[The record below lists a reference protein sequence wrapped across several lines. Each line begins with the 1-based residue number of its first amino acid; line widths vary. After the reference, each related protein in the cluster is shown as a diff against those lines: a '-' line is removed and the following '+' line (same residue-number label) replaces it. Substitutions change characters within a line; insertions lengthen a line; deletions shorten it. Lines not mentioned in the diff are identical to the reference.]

1 MQWCVIRWGSGNLC
15 ALFTGCLRGDKCMAN
30 PQKTWESVL
39 MMYNLVLSDHLVGFN
54 DGLHYVHAHSFQLCL
69 WSTITSPAQRSPSTF
84 RRHPALNLLV
94 PLCWRR
100 PVTFDSLSEREDK
113 RRYSHSLCQWRVVE
127 HSSAWAHS
135 VSSLVPRRGGGR
147 GERAPG
153 AHCLHICLIA
163 MVEFRGD
170 LVHTCTYVYWWHHKL
185 TALMCQL
192 VFWVLY
198 HTVLCL
204 LVAGYLMNKQVASN
218 ECVYRGNMPLCG

>member
-1 MQWCVIRWGSGNLC
+1 M
-15 ALFTGCLRGDKCMAN
+15 
-30 PQKTWESVL
+30 L

-54 DGLHYVHAHSFQLCL
+54 DGLHCVHAHSFQLCL

-135 VSSLVPRRGGGR
+135 VSSLVPRHGGGR

-170 LVHTCTYVYWWHHKL
+170 LVHTCTYINSL
-185 TALMCQL
+185 
-192 VFWVLY
+192 
-198 HTVLCL
+198 
-204 LVAGYLMNKQVASN
+204 
-218 ECVYRGNMPLCG
+218 R